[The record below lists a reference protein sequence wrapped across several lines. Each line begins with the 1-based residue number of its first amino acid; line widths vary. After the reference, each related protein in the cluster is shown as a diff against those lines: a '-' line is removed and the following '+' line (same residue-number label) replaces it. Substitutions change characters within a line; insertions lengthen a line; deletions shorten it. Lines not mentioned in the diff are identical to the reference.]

1 MGGNDVER
9 ERRALRAK
17 SRSRRLRRDLR
28 LWLPAIA
35 FACCYSL
42 SATAIA
48 VAERLWL
55 APLGRESVGY
65 FLTISSS
72 STSNASAAPGLMSG
86 GAPRLP

>member
-1 MGGNDVER
+1 MGGDDVER
-9 ERRALRAK
+9 ERRVLRAK
-17 SRSRRLRRDLR
+17 SRSRRMRRDLR

-35 FACCYSL
+35 FAFCYSL

-48 VAERLWL
+48 VAERVWL
-55 APLGRESVGY
+55 DAPGRETVGY
-65 FLTISSS
+65 SLTISSS